1 MTDKIKVK
9 FIKVINWITGKRN
22 MLFLVSCLLIHAVYA
37 DVFYRIGIQFLT
49 ALNIFSCC
57 FYFFYLIIK
66 RDTSEKSMLATYFEI
81 LFFSVMSELAL
92 GPDYGFFLYIIG
104 MSATVFYLLPSYVN
118 KRFLYQFIGIA
129 LVLVLEWL
137 IILLGIRFDGVRSAA
152 EEYQPVIFLSN
163 IGVTASIVLAAA
175 FFYSKEIETVWGSL
189 TYNVNHDTLTKLY
202 NRHFLEDEIGKVPE
216 EMREEFVICM
226 VDIDYFK
233 RVNDTYGHDAGDVVL
248 ATVASCLKEAAG
260 EENLAV
266 RWGGEEFI
274 IYFQNMKREQVYP
287 VIEEL
292 RKRIEGMVIETEGQR
307 IHVTITGGIAEGRPE
322 SNYEKVIKSADEKL
336 YIGKQQG
343 RNRVII

>member
-1 MTDKIKVK
+1 MEKVK
-9 FIKVINWITGKRN
+9 VIFIKTMNWITNKRN
-22 MLFLVSCLLIHAVYA
+22 MLFLVACLLIHAAYVY
-37 DVFYRIGIQFLT
+37 VFHQIDIQFLA

-57 FYFFYLIIK
+57 FYFFYLVIK
-66 RDTSEKSMLATYFEI
+66 RDTSERSMLATYFEI
-81 LFFSVMSELAL
+81 LFFSVLSELAL

-104 MSATVFYLLPSYVN
+104 MSATLFYLLPSYVN
-118 KRFLYQFIGIA
+118 KRFLYQLFGIA
-129 LVLVLEWL
+129 LVLVLEGL
-137 IILLGIRFDGVRSAA
+137 IILSGIHFDGVQSAA
-152 EEYQPVIFLSN
+152 RAYQPVIFLAN

-189 TYNVNHDTLTKLY
+189 NYNVNHDTLTKLY
-202 NRHFLEDEIGKVPE
+202 NRRYLETEIRNIPE
-216 EMREEFVICM
+216 ERRKEFVICM

-260 EENLAV
+260 EDNLAV

-274 IYFQNMKREQVYP
+274 IYFQNMKREQVFP
-287 VIEEL
+287 VIEQL
-292 RKRIEGMVIETEGQR
+292 RRRIEGMVIETEGQR